1 MYFGRRGMGE
11 TFDDSV
17 DYGSLVVAPVTH
29 DPTFEESLAA
39 GASSIK
45 LDFTRGFE
53 TTVPGGILKPIYEA
67 ATGWSTFGIDGG
79 AKSGISQTMLLA
91 LGAGVLLL
99 VAVAKGRRR

>member
-1 MYFGRRGMGE
+1 MYLGRRGMGV

-17 DYGSLVVAPVTH
+17 DYGSLVSAPVTH
-29 DPTFEESLAA
+29 DPTFEESIAA
-39 GASSIK
+39 GASSLK

-67 ATGWSTFGIDGG
+67 ATGWSTFAIDGG
-79 AKSGISQTMLLA
+79 AKGGLSKNMLLA

-99 VAVAKGRRR
+99 VAAAKGRRR